1 MILDFE
7 ERIEGYEMVS
17 ILNEINSQGIFTIIL
32 CVVLVLLLIVEGTKL
47 WKGTLESLDL
57 KSGKELRENAIN
69 ERIDELE
76 HKITSV
82 ENSFMNNQEV
92 YHNQSIEI
100 RNHLQDNQEN
110 LSNQITELNQMMNKL
125 NDNFVKKEISDMRTT
140 LLDFANAIMND
151 RDYNREQYEHI
162 LDVYQDY
169 ENVLKENHMDNGRVT
184 RSMEYVK
191 KNYDYLIE
199 HGFKK

>member
-1 MILDFE
+1 MIS
-7 ERIEGYEMVS
+7 V
-17 ILNEINSQGIFTIIL
+17 LNEINSQGIFTIIL

-47 WKGTLESLDL
+47 WKGTLESLGL
-57 KSGKELRENAIN
+57 KTNKELQEQSLNKLL
-69 ERIDELE
+69 DELE
-76 HKITSV
+76 HKIKTV

-100 RNHLQDNQEN
+100 RNHLKENQEN
-110 LSNQITELNQMMNKL
+110 LSNQITELNQMLNKL
-125 NDNFVKKEISDMRTT
+125 NNNFVKKEISDMRTV

-162 LDVYQDY
+162 LDVYHDY
-169 ENVLKENHMDNGRVT
+169 ENVLEENHMDNGRVT
-184 RSMEYVK
+184 RSMEFVK
-191 KNYDYLIE
+191 KNYDYLME

>member
-1 MILDFE
+1 MI
-7 ERIEGYEMVS
+7 GT
-17 ILNEINSQGIFTIIL
+17 LNEINSQGIFTIIL

-57 KSGKELRENAIN
+57 KSGKELRENAVN
-69 ERIDELE
+69 ERLDALE

-100 RNHLQDNQEN
+100 RNHLQENQEN
-110 LSNQITELNQMMNKL
+110 LSNQITELNKMLNKL
-125 NDNFVKKEISDMRTT
+125 NNNFVKKEVSDMRTV

-162 LDVYQDY
+162 LDVYHDY
-169 ENVLKENHMDNGRVT
+169 ENVLKENRMDNGRVT
-184 RSMEYVK
+184 RSMEFVK
-191 KNYDYLIE
+191 KNYNYLME

>member
-82 ENSFMNNQEV
+82 ENSFTNNQEV

-100 RNHLQDNQEN
+100 RNHLQENQEN

-125 NDNFVKKEISDMRTT
+125 NNNFVKKEISDMRTT

-169 ENVLKENHMDNGRVT
+169 ENVLKENRMDNGRVT

>member
-1 MILDFE
+1 MI
-7 ERIEGYEMVS
+7 S
-17 ILNEINSQGIFTIIL
+17 TLNEINSQGIFTIIL

-57 KSGKELRENAIN
+57 KSGKELRENAVN

-100 RNHLQDNQEN
+100 RNHLQENQEN
-110 LSNQITELNQMMNKL
+110 LSNQITKLNQMMNKL

>member
-1 MILDFE
+1 MGIKFKGDLEKETLD
-7 ERIEGYEMVS
+7 
-17 ILNEINSQGIFTIIL
+17 NK
-32 CVVLVLLLIVEGTKL
+32 LI
-47 WKGTLESLDL
+47 
-57 KSGKELRENAIN
+57 
-69 ERIDELE
+69 ELE
-76 HKITSV
+76 TRLKMQE
-82 ENSFMNNQEV
+82 ENIQKYNNDLFEKQKK
-92 YHNQSIEI
+92 YHAESIEI
-100 RNHLQDNQEN
+100 RNGLKQDQDN
-110 LSNQITELNQMMNKL
+110 LSDQISELNQMMSKL
-125 NDNFVKKEISDMRTT
+125 NNNFVKKEISDMRTT

-169 ENVLKENHMDNGRVT
+169 ENVLEENHMDNGRVT